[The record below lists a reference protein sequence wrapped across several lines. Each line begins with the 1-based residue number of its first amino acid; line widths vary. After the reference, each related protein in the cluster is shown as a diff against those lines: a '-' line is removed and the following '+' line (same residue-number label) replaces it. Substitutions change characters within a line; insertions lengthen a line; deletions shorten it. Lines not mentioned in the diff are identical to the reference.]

1 MFSDTEIVRLMRTD
15 PRIIEAAKEKE
26 READQRALDA
36 RLRAIDEVDA
46 LCKEGAEL
54 EKQIKA
60 LQPKADTARAAHEKI
75 AAELRE
81 LCDRRQLVQQAEG
94 HACVRMGQHGESLV
108 EDNLSR
114 LDTGLRQLKADTQQL
129 QEAVGRV
136 KYDVFSGGYPPGH
149 QREKDRLAH
158 LKKRVSVIEKALAD
172 LYRLRGARI
181 SPRELE
187 TKVSAILASVEA
199 AGE

>member
-15 PRIIEAAKEKE
+15 PRIIEAAAAKE

-36 RLRAIDEVDA
+36 RLRAIDEVAA

-54 EKQIKA
+54 EKQIRA
-60 LQPKADTARAAHEKI
+60 LQPKADAARAAHEKI
-75 AAELRE
+75 DAELRA

-94 HACVRMGQHGESLV
+94 HACVRLGQHGESLV

-114 LDTGLRQLKADTQQL
+114 LDMGLRQLKADTQEMQA
-129 QEAVGRV
+129 AVGRV
-136 KYDVFSGGYPPGH
+136 KFDVFSGGYPPGYK
-149 QREKDRLAH
+149 RDKETLARLRS
-158 LKKRVSVIEKALAD
+158 RVSVIEKALAD
-172 LYRLRGARI
+172 LYLLRGARI
-181 SPRELE
+181 SPHEIE
-187 TKVSAILASVEA
+187 TKVNAILAVVEA